1 MRDLMRSRPLPGPV
15 DRRQVPG
22 EDFEGG
28 EQGGYHYYPGRDQA
42 RGWLTAAGFGVR
54 DEQDAD
60 GYWHLLLE
68 RR

>member
-1 MRDLMRSRPLPGPV
+1 M
-15 DRRQVPG
+15 PG

-28 EQGGYHYYPGRDQA
+28 EQGGYHYYPAPDQA
-42 RGWLTAAGFGVR
+42 RGWLTAAGFGVQ